1 MRRYEFGNIPNRFC
15 PHCAYQT
22 GEYLLTLQI
31 PGKGGDDDVVS
42 AMLFVQ
48 GYVWA
53 ASSDGSI
60 NIFNATV
67 GCAPVQRSQ
76 KN

>member
-1 MRRYEFGNIPNRFC
+1 VFC
-15 PHCAYQT
+15 FFFLEQT

-42 AMLFVQ
+42 ALLFVQ

-67 GCAPVQRSQ
+67 SLRCFSTVAQ
-76 KN
+76 KH